1 MVNALRE
8 AQRVL
13 TMSGVLIDIR
23 PVTAPIVVEVVIAT
37 QAVWA
42 KTVESYSA
50 PEDVAA
56 ADAAVQHAVSRGW
69 LVFETSLSFNFEIYC
84 DSAAELRVYTED
96 RKLRGAEIPYEEL
109 EERRRELGAEGQAA
123 RLRCRRPWMLSTY
136 RKKERLT
143 PVGI

>member
-8 AQRVL
+8 ALRVL
-13 TMSGVLIDIR
+13 TSSGVLIDIR

-42 KTVESYSA
+42 KSVDSYSA
-50 PEDVAA
+50 PENDAA
-56 ADAAVQHAVSRGW
+56 ANAALQHAVSHEW
-69 LVFETSLSFNFEIYC
+69 LIFEMSLPFDFEIYC
-84 DSAAELRVYTED
+84 DSAAELRVYAEA
-96 RKLRGAEIPYEEL
+96 RNLRGAEIPYGEL

-136 RKKERLT
+136 RKK
-143 PVGI
+143 